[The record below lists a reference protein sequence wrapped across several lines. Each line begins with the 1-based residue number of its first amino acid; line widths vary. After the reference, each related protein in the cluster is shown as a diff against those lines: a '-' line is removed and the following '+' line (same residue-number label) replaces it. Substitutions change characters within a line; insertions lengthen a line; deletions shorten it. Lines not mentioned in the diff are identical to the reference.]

1 MPELYKHYLCTEKP
15 NVAVIELPVN
25 VLGGNEALDFS
36 SLIDNYNTDMNISK
50 LIIDMKSVE
59 LMNSSGLGMLVNALS
74 KVKKYNK
81 TLIITAVP
89 SKVANL
95 LKITHLNE
103 IFQVYDDLQTAI
115 SNA

>member
-1 MPELYKHYLCTEKP
+1 MQEIYKHYLCTDKP
-15 NVAVIELPVN
+15 NVAVIELPAN

-36 SLIDNYNTDMNISK
+36 SIVDQYNSEDNISK
-50 LIIDMKSVE
+50 IIIDMVSVE
-59 LMNSSGLGMLVNALS
+59 LINSSGLGMLVNALS

-81 TLIITAVP
+81 LLILSSVP

-103 IFQVYDDLQTAI
+103 IFVTYENLQTAI

>member
-1 MPELYKHYLCTEKP
+1 MQDLYKHYICTEKN
-15 NVAVIELPVN
+15 NVAIIELPQN

-36 SLIDNYNTDMNISK
+36 SLIDKYNFDETVSK

-81 TLIITAVP
+81 SLLICSVP
-89 SKVANL
+89 EKVANL

-103 IFQVYDDLQTAI
+103 IFVVCNDLQAAI

>member
-1 MPELYKHYLCTEKP
+1 MLELYKHYICTEKQ

-36 SLIDNYNTDMNISK
+36 SLVDRYNFDENITK
-50 LIIDMKSVE
+50 IIVDMKSVE

-81 TLIITAVP
+81 TIIICSVP
-89 SKVANL
+89 SKVENL
-95 LKITHLNE
+95 LKITHLDE
-103 IFQVYDDLQTAI
+103 IFVLYLDLPTAI